1 VDPLEASGVEL
12 GQRRCS
18 LRRFREMLSPDS
30 IRRMQW
36 NLLRMHYQFIM
47 ANEARS
53 PYDFFML
60 VCGPA
65 RVTDWASGGRDM
77 LAGFSEHAGYHESPT
92 VAVAPKAG

>member
-1 VDPLEASGVEL
+1 
-12 GQRRCS
+12 
-18 LRRFREMLSPDS
+18 MLSPDS

-65 RVTDWASGGRDM
+65 SVTDWASAGRDILATM
-77 LAGFSEHAGYHESPT
+77 L
-92 VAVAPKAG
+92 